1 MPETTPQ
8 VDLIDCGHGIYT
20 LDAQYNRPLLACVH
34 LMVEQGRVALIETGA
49 ANAVPLVLQAL
60 RQLGLSAESVDWVL
74 VTHVHLDH
82 AGAAGQFMAQF
93 PNARLAVHPRGA
105 RHMIDPVKLWA
116 GAAAVYGADEVKRM
130 YGDPVPVAAER
141 VVEVGEGSEIRLADR
156 VLRTLDTPG
165 HAKHHVCIY
174 DERSRG
180 FFTGDTFGLSYR
192 EFDVDGRAFILPTS
206 SPVQFNP
213 DEMHDSIN
221 RMMAY
226 QPQAL
231 YFTHFGQLTD
241 VERLAADMHRM
252 IDLYVA
258 GAHRQA
264 HLPAGESRKNAI
276 LAEQQAL
283 FRQELAAH
291 GCTLPWAQ
299 VEAVLGMDM
308 ELNAQGLDVWLGS
321 QG

>member
-1 MPETTPQ
+1 MPEITPQ

-231 YFTHFGQLTD
+231 YFTHFGRLTD

-258 GAHRQA
+258 GARRQA

-291 GCTLPWAQ
+291 GCTLPWEQ

-308 ELNAQGLDVWLGS
+308 ELNAQGLNVWLGS